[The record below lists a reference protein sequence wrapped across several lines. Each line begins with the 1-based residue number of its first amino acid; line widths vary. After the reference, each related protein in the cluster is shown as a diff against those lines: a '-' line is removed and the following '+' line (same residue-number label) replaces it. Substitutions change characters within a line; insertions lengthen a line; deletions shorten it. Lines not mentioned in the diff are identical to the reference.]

1 MGPAFPLPLVTP
13 CPVTCPGLGSG
24 FLGARGEDTGVRVFA
39 REHSQPSSPLW
50 LMSWGPTAQRC
61 LRHPLVYIGGCKL
74 ACELA
79 TCLVFFFLNNSFIDM
94 FAYCTIHLFK
104 V

>member
-1 MGPAFPLPLVTP
+1 MDGFHFFPTKVWKCFKAGNKNTWAPLPPRPCAVTP

-24 FLGARGEDTGVRVFA
+24 SLGAHGEDTGARVFA

-61 LRHPLVYIGGCKL
+61 LRTPFGLHPGLQTSL
-74 ACELA
+74 
-79 TCLVFFFLNNSFIDM
+79 
-94 FAYCTIHLFK
+94 
-104 V
+104 